1 MKTIFGFIK
10 GVSCVT
16 TEMMC
21 VCFFIVVCCL
31 CLKSSVIQSALP
43 VCKASLQLCCNVGG
57 KKASVPE
64 QHLKSKSSPLADTLN
79 RCVSRFKDCK
89 YLSKIF
95 FGHWLLFIR
104 MNHASTEKGSNSRN
118 KSSLHI
124 TNNVESKHMWQ
135 TLFFICLIPV
145 VEYFSIYKVMEHTS
159 LGPYPDHLTPSH

>member
-43 VCKASLQLCCNVGG
+43 VCKASLQLCCSVGG
-57 KKASVPE
+57 KKASVPQ

-79 RCVSRFKDCK
+79 RCVSRFKDFK

-124 TNNVESKHMWQ
+124 TDNVESKHMCQ
-135 TLFFICLIPV
+135 TLFSFVLFLQCNIFPSTKLWNIQVLGHILI
-145 VEYFSIYKVMEHTS
+145 T
-159 LGPYPDHLTPSH
+159 